1 MKHLLYVLLLFPL
14 LSISQNQIQGIILD
28 SKTSQPLPFATITTS
43 SNFGTLT
50 DVDGKFLIKSTKSMT
65 QISISYVGYESL
77 IFPITKDEKFIKI
90 SLKPK
95 IESLKEVQII
105 ARENPALQ
113 IVRNT
118 IKNKPEN
125 DIEKSLNSFKF
136 NTYNKILVTANP
148 DSISGNIDSVFVL
161 KDGKKQFK
169 KLDSS
174 NFKFKKE
181 IDKSHLYISEK
192 ISEFQFQKGKGKKEV
207 ILASRMAGLKQP
219 IYELLAVTFQDLSF
233 YNEYYVLAGTK
244 YINPI
249 ADDALKTYNYKILD
263 TVKTASGSSI
273 LIYFKP
279 KEKKEILGIEGVLYI
294 DSKSFALTKAIAEL
308 KGMINVKATQ
318 NYSYLKSNNI
328 WFPQEMD
335 VVLKKGDNNERIS
348 LFGGTI
354 KFGEKKKN
362 DSIASTKTKGEG
374 DVTYF
379 ISKATNS
386 NIEINTPI
394 VVKSAAPTIQFN
406 DDAAK
411 KKEDFWDRYRTDSIT
426 ERGKNTYKRLDS
438 IVEVEGDDVE
448 KKINIARN
456 LLKGIYSTKYIN
468 LNLGKIIN
476 FNNYEGFRL
485 GFGGETNSNFS
496 SIIKLESYVAYGIK
510 DQDFKYTLGSSF
522 RLNKNTNTWIGANY
536 TNDIKEAASL
546 DFIAINTSFSLLNLR
561 NLFLD
566 QFYNYKTYSLH
577 LNHDIRPNLE
587 AEFQLSTGDYNPLFD
602 YQFISSDKNLSEYN
616 LTTAIFGFQFNPKST
631 YMNSPIGKLTLK
643 NEFPQFTFQVT
654 KSFENVWNGDFN
666 FTQVNF
672 RTTHQIK
679 RLQKAT
685 TYIVAEGGIVFG
697 AAPISHLFNATP
709 NASFKNPWAKRIG
722 FSSKNS
728 FETMGYNEFISDRF
742 AAIHIKHELKPFN
755 FGPKF
760 KPQLIFATSAAI
772 GDIENPTYH
781 NGLAFK
787 SLKNGYLESGLEL
800 KSLFKGFGLGTF
812 YRYGANSNAEW
823 SDNLALKINYKFKLQ
838 FN

>member
-1 MKHLLYVLLLFPL
+1 MKHRLFLLLLFPL
-14 LSISQNQIQGIILD
+14 LSVAQNQIQGIILD
-28 SKTSQPLPFATITTS
+28 SKTNQPLPFATITTS

-50 DVDGKFLIKSTKSMT
+50 DVDGKFSIKTQKAIT

-77 IFPITKDEKFIKI
+77 IFPITKNEKFIKI
-90 SLKPK
+90 ALNPK
-95 IESLKEVQII
+95 IESLREIQII

-113 IVRNT
+113 IVRNA
-118 IKNKPEN
+118 IKNKPKN

-136 NTYNKILVTANP
+136 NTYNKILVSANP

-161 KDGKKQFK
+161 RDGQKQFK

-192 ISEFQFQKGKGKKEV
+192 IYEFQFQKGKGKKEV
-207 ILASRMAGLKQP
+207 IMASRMAGLKQP

-233 YNEYYVLAGTK
+233 YNEFYVLAGTK
-244 YINPI
+244 YVNPI

-263 TVKTASGSSI
+263 TAKTASGSSF

-279 KEKKEILGIEGVLYI
+279 KEKKETLGIEGVLYI
-294 DSKSFALTKAIAEL
+294 DSQSFALTKAVAEL

-318 NYSYLKSNNI
+318 NYIYNKPNNI

-348 LFGGTI
+348 LFGGTL

-362 DSIASTKTKGEG
+362 DSITSTKTKSEG

-379 ISKATNS
+379 LSKATNS
-386 NIEINTPI
+386 NIEINTPT

-411 KKEDFWDRYRTDSIT
+411 KKEDFWELYRTDSIT
-426 ERGKNTYKRLDS
+426 ERGKNTYKILDS
-438 IVEVEGDDVE
+438 IVEVDGEDIE

-456 LLKGIYSTKYIN
+456 ILKGIYPTKYID

-476 FNNYEGFRL
+476 FNNYEGFRF

-496 SIIKLESYVAYGIK
+496 SIFKLESYVAYGTK
-510 DQDFKYTLGSSF
+510 DTDFKYTLGTSF

-536 TNDIKEAASL
+536 TNDLKEAAAL
-546 DFIAINTSFSLLNLR
+546 DFISINTSFSLLNLR
-561 NLFLD
+561 NLYLN
-566 QFYNYKTYSLH
+566 QFYNYKTFSLN
-577 LNHDIRPNLE
+577 LKHDIWPNLE
-587 AEFQLSTGDYNPLFD
+587 AEFQISTGDYNPLFD
-602 YQFISSDKNLSEYN
+602 YQYISSDKNLSEYG
-616 LTTAIFGFQFNPKST
+616 LTTAIFGFQFNPKNT
-631 YMNSPIGKLTLK
+631 YMNSPIGKLTIK

-654 KSFENVWNGDFN
+654 KSFENVLDSDFN

-672 RTTHQIK
+672 RATHQIK
-679 RLQKAT
+679 RIQKAT
-685 TYIVAEGGIVFG
+685 TFIVAEGGIVFG
-697 AAPISHLFNATP
+697 DAPISHLYNATP
-709 NASFKNPWAKRIG
+709 NASFKSPWAKRVG
-722 FSSKNS
+722 FASKNS

-742 AAIHIKHELKPFN
+742 AAIHIKHELKPFK
-755 FGPKF
+755 FGSKF

-772 GDIENPTYH
+772 GDIDNPTYH

-800 KSLFKGFGLGTF
+800 KSIFKGFGLGTF

-823 SDNLALKINYKFKLQ
+823 SDNLAVKINYKFILQ

>member
-1 MKHLLYVLLLFPL
+1 MKHFFFLLLLFPL
-14 LSISQNQIQGIILD
+14 FSISQNQIQGIILD
-28 SKTSQPLPFATITTS
+28 SKTKQPLPFATITTS

-50 DVDGKFLIKSTKSMT
+50 DVDGKFSIKSTKSIT

-77 IFPITKDEKFIKI
+77 IFPITKNEKFIKI
-90 SLKPK
+90 SLNPK
-95 IESLKEVQII
+95 IESLREVQIV
-105 ARENPALQ
+105 AKENPALQ

-118 IKNKPEN
+118 IKNKPKN

-148 DSISGNIDSVFVL
+148 DSISGNIDSIFVL
-161 KDGKKQFK
+161 KEGKKQFK

-207 ILASRMAGLKQP
+207 IMASRMAGLKQP

-233 YNEYYVLAGTK
+233 YNEFYVLAGTK

-294 DSKSFALTKAIAEL
+294 DIRSFALTKAIAEL

-318 NYSYLKSNNI
+318 NYTYIKPDNI

-354 KFGEKKKN
+354 KFGERKKN
-362 DSIASTKTKGEG
+362 DSITSTKTKSEG

-411 KKEDFWDRYRTDSIT
+411 KKEDFWDSYRTDSIS

-438 IVEVEGDDVE
+438 IVEVEGEDVE

-456 LLKGIYSTKYIN
+456 MLKGIYPTKYIN
-468 LNLGKIIN
+468 LNLGKILN

-496 SIIKLESYVAYGIK
+496 SIFKLESYLAYGTK
-510 DQDFKYTLGSSF
+510 DTDFKYTLGTSF
-522 RLNKNTNTWIGANY
+522 RINKNTNTWIGANY

-546 DFIAINTSFSLLNLR
+546 DFISINTSFSLLNLR
-561 NLFLD
+561 NLYLD
-566 QFYNYKTYSLH
+566 QFYNYKTLSLN
-577 LNHDIRPNLE
+577 LKHDIRPNLE
-587 AEFQLSTGDYNPLFD
+587 AEFQLSTGDYNPLFN
-602 YQFISSDKNLSEYN
+602 YQYISSAKNLSEYS
-616 LTTAIFGFQFNPKST
+616 LTTALFGFQFNPKNT

-654 KSFENVWNGDFN
+654 KSFENVLNSDFD

-672 RTTHQIK
+672 RVTHQIK

-685 TYIVAEGGIVFG
+685 TNIVAEGGIVFG
-697 AAPISHLFNATP
+697 DAPISHLFNATP

-722 FSSKNS
+722 FASKNS

-755 FGPKF
+755 FGSKF

-781 NGLAFK
+781 NGLTFK
-787 SLKNGYLESGLEL
+787 SLKNGYLESGFEL
-800 KSLFKGFGLGTF
+800 KSIFKGFGLSTF

-823 SDNLALKINYKFKLQ
+823 S
-838 FN
+838 